1 MMQRIN
7 TFHKSPRENINIFF
21 NMVQACRT
29 DLEIMRYKSEY
40 QELLAKDT
48 ELHKI
53 VEGLAREMKSS
64 VSK

>member
-29 DLEIMRYKSEY
+29 DLEIMRYKPEY
-40 QELLAKDT
+40 QERLANDT
-48 ELHKI
+48 ELHKV
-53 VEGLAREMKSS
+53 VEALAREMKRSEA
-64 VSK
+64 K